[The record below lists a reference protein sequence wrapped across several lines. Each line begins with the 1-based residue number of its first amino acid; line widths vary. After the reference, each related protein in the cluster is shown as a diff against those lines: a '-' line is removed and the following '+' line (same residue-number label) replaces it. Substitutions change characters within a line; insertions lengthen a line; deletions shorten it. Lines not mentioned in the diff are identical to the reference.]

1 MGFAQTFF
9 KKRKKKNH
17 NINNGE
23 TPPSN
28 NQENPPSESCSSSF
42 DSHYPTN
49 TEELEHVFNKFDVNG
64 DGKISSIELGSIM
77 SSLGQEVSE
86 EELDVMMKEVDTDGD
101 GFIDLNEF
109 IALNTIGIDSDEVL
123 MNLKEAFSIY
133 DADGN
138 GSISAQELQMVM
150 KSLGDNYSLNECKK
164 MISGVDNDG
173 DGTIDFEEFK
183 VMMMMGSRF
192 HTFAKV

>member
-1 MGFAQTFF
+1 MGFTQTFF
-9 KKRKKKNH
+9 KKRKKRNNNNEEKN
-17 NINNGE
+17 
-23 TPPSN
+23 PSM
-28 NQENPPSESCSSSF
+28 ESCSCSN
-42 DSHYPTN
+42 DPEN
-49 TEELEHVFNKFDVNG
+49 IEELEQVFNKFDVNG
-64 DGKISSIELGSIM
+64 DGKISSTELGSIL

-109 IALNTIGIDSDEVL
+109 IALNTIDVDSNEVL
-123 MNLKEAFSIY
+123 SNLKEAFSIY

-138 GSISAQELQMVM
+138 GSICAQELQMVM
-150 KSLGDNYSLNECKK
+150 KSLGDDYSLNECKK

-183 VMMMMGSRF
+183 VMMMMGSKF
-192 HTFAKV
+192 HTLAKVL